1 MIFKSEFKYN
11 RQSCS
16 QKPARQRIT
25 SGRPRLFNIFAIQTL
40 FLMHLNSFIF
50 RHNMIIH
57 FSILKF
63 TFKILLIRPAMDSSR
78 NNFWRWWLK
87 KNLPIKKYFFMILV
101 ISGFP
106 LAPFLI
112 VASIFLRSEEEFVR
126 ATEKSALNVIWDFAK
141 ICFEGFLYSVEETW
155 RKCWKE
161 TWECACVFECV
172 CVKVRV
178 CECVCVFTCENE
190 REEKGEGKIHRYIWK
205 RGE

>member
-40 FLMHLNSFIF
+40 FLMYLNSFTYILSKYDNIF
-50 RHNMIIH
+50 
-57 FSILKF
+57 LKF
-63 TFKILLIRPAMDSSR
+63 TFNFFLIRPAMDSSS

-141 ICFEGFLYSVEETW
+141 ICFEGFLCSVEETW

-190 REEKGEGKIHRYIWK
+190 RGKRRGKDTENIWK